1 MTSPRWKV
9 VIASALLASCGS
21 GGGAYLP
28 GPSREA
34 YRLAAGEEAPIE
46 GATPYP
52 AREVAIVD
60 DGGLRLAFTVRPW
73 RDVLVVQV
81 HAYNNGP
88 EPVAV
93 QADDVLLLD
102 SERMALRRIP
112 AHELANSILEGIKEP
127 PRYSPKYDVTIEA
140 TPTGAAARVEPD
152 PWSEAGQRFAES
164 WTRSSNAWVRETA
177 HEAYQTG
184 LADVVTIPPR
194 TGVQGHLYFARGR
207 GRPPA
212 LTLRLVGLDVDVP
225 FVWGAR

>member
-1 MTSPRWKV
+1 MERFRWGV
-9 VIASALLASCGS
+9 VAIVGVFVASCAS
-21 GGGAYLP
+21 GGAYLP
-28 GPSREA
+28 TPQGGA
-34 YRLAAGEEAPIE
+34 YHVSSGSEAPLE

-60 DGGLRLAFTVRPW
+60 DQGLRLAFSVRPW

-81 HAYNNGP
+81 HAFNDGA

-93 QADDVLLLD
+93 QAADLLLLD
-102 SERMALRRIP
+102 NDRMALRRIP
-112 AHELANSILEGIKEP
+112 PHELANLILEGIQDP
-127 PRYSPKYDVTIEA
+127 PRYSPKYEVTIET
-140 TPTGAAARVEPD
+140 TPAGAAARVEPD

-184 LADVVTIPPR
+184 LADAVTIPPQ
-194 TGVQGHLYFARGR
+194 TGVQGHLYFARTR

-212 LTLRLVGLDVDVP
+212 LTLRLVSLDVDVP
-225 FVWGAR
+225 FVWEMQ